1 MWIER
6 EIEHTLVHLGQQR
19 PVVLLTGARQT
30 GKTSLLK
37 KLFPSYGYVSLDLPR
52 LAEEAEESGSLFLEK
67 YPPPTIID
75 EIQYAPQLFR
85 YLKHTIDL
93 RRQETGLYFLTGSQK
108 FSLMQGV
115 SESLAGRVAVV
126 ELSSLSLQ
134 ELEQASGKRAEGEQL
149 LRWILAGGYPEVQA
163 QSLDPERFFA
173 DYLVTYLERDVRQAL
188 QVRNLRDFDRF
199 MRLVAGRTGQLLSM
213 NSVASDI
220 GVTPSTVK
228 SWLSVLEASNII
240 LLLEP
245 YYQNLGK
252 RIVKTPKLYFL
263 DTGLACFL
271 AGIHTVEALR
281 QSSLLGA
288 LFETLALGQIVRAYA
303 NQGRRPVLYFYR
315 DHEGHEVD
323 FVIPV
328 GEKLKLLECKWAE
341 TPTLQTKGFS
351 EMEKR
356 LGPDRI
362 LGKTILTPIRGRRTI
377 ARQDVAIQDCVDLSA
392 VVT

>member
-1 MWIER
+1 M
-6 EIEHTLVHLGQQR
+6 
-19 PVVLLTGARQT
+19 A
-30 GKTSLLK
+30 
-37 KLFPSYGYVSLDLPR
+37 
-52 LAEEAEESGSLFLEK
+52 
-67 YPPPTIID
+67 
-75 EIQYAPQLFR
+75 
-85 YLKHTIDL
+85 
-93 RRQETGLYFLTGSQK
+93 
-108 FSLMQGV
+108 
-115 SESLAGRVAVV
+115 VA

-163 QSLDPERFFA
+163 TIADPERFFA

-288 LFETLALGQIVRAYA
+288 LFETLALGQMVRAYT

-328 GEKLKLLECKWAE
+328 GEKLKLLE
-341 TPTLQTKGFS
+341 
-351 EMEKR
+351 
-356 LGPDRI
+356 
-362 LGKTILTPIRGRRTI
+362 
-377 ARQDVAIQDCVDLSA
+377 
-392 VVT
+392 